1 MITVVEIDLGA
12 LGVHFPRGE
21 VAMVVA
27 QPFVD
32 IETDFIHEE
41 PFTWTEQ
48 SKARALECIDATLA
62 VSLNAPQGAGTTH
75 FTVFPECMLPGLEG
89 VDRVTQAMQAE
100 AWPAG
105 TVVIGGVDGLTRDQF
120 VELLRR
126 PNTIHDAENNRLDL
140 IRHDHWVNCS
150 VTWVKL
156 PSNEVR
162 SWVQPKLSPA
172 RVELDVTYMSMYR
185 GRSIYVFKGQYAN
198 VAAQYRFATL
208 LCFDWIAKIGERRVW
223 EWLLEG
229 LTVVAGP
236 AGGQI
241 PLTWLFVAQCNA
253 APSHAS
259 FMGQVPAFFEP
270 DNYPQVN
277 RDETCLIMANV
288 AGKAEPG
295 RASRFGQ
302 SAVIV
307 MPNRFSVPDC
317 MPTYSNGGPP
327 GRPGAPLENLRDA
340 LFRESGACIHSFLV
354 THPSSLPIGSAGHR
368 FPLREAMVHP
378 LNGKFGPR
386 SPGGTVP
393 AVVKWV
399 NDELDDPSKS
409 LVSTHAAAPLA
420 PVAYD
425 AHLRTVDEL
434 RSLQDKG
441 LEATVRLAAA
451 RPDGQKAKKRTPDEW
466 DEGEGLALKHIVQTF
481 SILDVA
487 KYSLTFHGRGAQATI
502 VMGDS
507 SIEVIAIRGPSH
519 EDCDKHVLAR
529 LPDHKGRLLL
539 VSRDEDNTQWDA
551 RFRRIYDQVPDEP
564 SAESKFTEPMSAIM
578 RLGYRD
584 FMDAY
589 RSAIDAGELREALD
603 AKLA

>member
-1 MITVVEIDLGA
+1 MVAVVEIDLGA
-12 LGVHFPRGE
+12 LGVRFPRGE

-32 IETDFIHEE
+32 IEADFIHEE

-62 VSLNAPQGAGTTH
+62 VALKAPQGAGTTH

-100 AWPAG
+100 AWPVE
-105 TVVIGGVDGLTRDQF
+105 TVVLGGVDGLTRNQF
-120 VELLRR
+120 VELVQR
-126 PNTIHDAENNRLDL
+126 PNSTHDAVNNRLDL
-140 IRHDHWVNCS
+140 IHDDHWVNCC

-156 PSNEVR
+156 PSGEVH

-185 GRSIYVFKGQYAN
+185 GRSIYVFKGRYSN
-198 VAAQYRFATL
+198 VAAWYRFATL
-208 LCFDWIAKIGERRVW
+208 LCFDWIAKSEEKRVW

-229 LTVVAGP
+229 LTTVAGP
-236 AGGQI
+236 DGGQI

-259 FMGQVPAFFEP
+259 FMSQVPAFFEQ

-277 RDETCLIMANV
+277 RDETCLVMANV

-295 RASRFGQ
+295 RANRFGQ

-317 MPTYSNGGPP
+317 MPTYCNGGTP

-340 LFRESGACIHSFLV
+340 LFRENGACIHSFLV

-386 SPGGTVP
+386 TPGCTVP

-409 LVSTHAAAPLA
+409 LASTHANAPLSA
-420 PVAYD
+420 VANG
-425 AHLRTVDEL
+425 AHLKTVDEL
-434 RSLQDKG
+434 RNLQDKG
-441 LEATVRLAAA
+441 LDTTVRIASA
-451 RPDGQKAKKRTPDEW
+451 RLEGPKAKKRSPDEW
-466 DEGEGLALKHIVQTF
+466 DVGEGQALKHVLHTF
-481 SILDVA
+481 SIFDVA
-487 KYSLTFHGRGAQATI
+487 KFSSTFHGRGAQAT
-502 VMGDS
+502 VVTGS
-507 SIEVIAIRGPSH
+507 SSMEVIAVRGPSH

-539 VSRDEDNTQWDA
+539 VSRDEENTPWDA
-551 RFRRIYDQVPDEP
+551 RLQRIFDQVPADS
-564 SAESKFTEPMSAIM
+564 SAESKFTEPTSAIV

-584 FMDAY
+584 LMDAY
-589 RSAIDAGELREALD
+589 RSAANDTELKEALD
-603 AKLA
+603 AKLS

>member
-1 MITVVEIDLGA
+1 MVATIEIDLGA

-32 IETDFIHEE
+32 IEADFIHEE

-48 SKARALECIDATLA
+48 SKARAFECIDATLA
-62 VSLNAPQGAGTTH
+62 VSLKAPQGAGKTH

-100 AWPAG
+100 AWPVG
-105 TVVIGGVDGLTRDQF
+105 TVVIGGIDGLTKDHF
-120 VELLRR
+120 VELVQR
-126 PNTIHDAENNRLDL
+126 PNITHDAVNNRLDL
-140 IRHDHWVNCS
+140 IHDQHWVNCS
-150 VTWVKL
+150 VTWAKL
-156 PSNEVR
+156 PSGEVR

-172 RVELDVTYMSMYR
+172 RIELDVTYMSMYR
-185 GRSIYVFKGQYAN
+185 GRSVYVFKGRYSN
-198 VAAQYRFATL
+198 VAAWYRFATL
-208 LCFDWIAKIGERRVW
+208 LCFDWIAKTEEKRVW
-223 EWLLEG
+223 EWLFEG
-229 LTVVAGP
+229 LTTVAGP
-236 AGGQI
+236 NGGQI

-259 FMGQVPAFFEP
+259 FMGQVPAFFEQ
-270 DNYPQVN
+270 DSYPQVN
-277 RDETCLIMANV
+277 RDETCLVMANV
-288 AGKAEPG
+288 AGKAAPG
-295 RASRFGQ
+295 RANRFGQ

-317 MPTYSNGGPP
+317 MPTYCNGGPQ

-378 LNGKFGPR
+378 LNGVVDPR
-386 SPGGTVP
+386 APGGTVP

-409 LVSTHAAAPLA
+409 LASTHSHAPLRA
-420 PVAYD
+420 VASA
-425 AHLRTVDEL
+425 AHVRTVNEL
-434 RSLQDKG
+434 RKLKDNG
-441 LEATVRLAAA
+441 LDATVRIATA
-451 RPDGQKAKKRTPDEW
+451 RIENPKAKRRSPDEW
-466 DEGEGLALKHIVQTF
+466 DMGEGRALKHVLHTF
-481 SILDVA
+481 AILDVA
-487 KYSLTFHGRGAQATI
+487 QYPPTFHGLGSQAT
-502 VMGDS
+502 VVRGDS
-507 SIEVIAIRGPSH
+507 SMEVIAVSGLSH

-539 VSRDEDNTQWDA
+539 VSRDEENTPWDA
-551 RFRRIYDQVPDEP
+551 RLQRIYDQVPDEP
-564 SAESKFTEPMSAIM
+564 SAESRFTEPTSAIV

-584 FMDAY
+584 VMDAY
-589 RSAIDAGELREALD
+589 RSAANKAELREALD
-603 AKLA
+603 AKLS

>member
-1 MITVVEIDLGA
+1 MVAIVEIDLGA
-12 LGVHFPRGE
+12 IGVHFPRGE

-32 IETDFIHEE
+32 IEADFIHEE

-62 VSLNAPQGAGTTH
+62 VSLKAPQGAGKTH

-89 VDRVTQAMQAE
+89 ADRVTQAMHAE
-100 AWPAG
+100 AWPIG
-105 TVVIGGVDGLTRDQF
+105 TVVIGGIDGLTRDQF
-120 VELLRR
+120 VELVQR
-126 PNTIHDAENNRLDL
+126 PNTKHDAVNNPLDL
-140 IRHDHWVNCS
+140 IHDDHWVNCS
-150 VTWVKL
+150 VTWAKL
-156 PSNEVR
+156 PTGEVH

-172 RVELDVTYMSMYR
+172 RIELDVTYMSMYQ
-185 GRSIYVFKGQYAN
+185 GRSIYVFKGRYSN
-198 VAAQYRFATL
+198 VTAWYRFATL
-208 LCFDWIAKIGERRVW
+208 LCFDWIAKTEAKRVW

-229 LTVVAGP
+229 LTAVAGTD
-236 AGGQI
+236 GGQI

-259 FMGQVPAFFEP
+259 FMGQVPPFFEP

-277 RDETCLIMANV
+277 RDETCLVMANV

-295 RASRFGQ
+295 RAARFGQ

-317 MPTYSNGGPP
+317 MPTYCNG

-354 THPSSLPIGSAGHR
+354 KHPSSLAIGSAGYR

-378 LNGKFGPR
+378 LNGKIDPR
-386 SPGGTVP
+386 APGGTVP

-409 LVSTHAAAPLA
+409 LASTHKNAPLSS
-420 PVAYD
+420 VAIG
-425 AHLRTVDEL
+425 AHIKTVDEL
-434 RSLQDKG
+434 RNLQDKG
-441 LEATVRLAAA
+441 LDVTIRVATARFEAS
-451 RPDGQKAKKRTPDEW
+451 KAKNRSPDEW
-466 DEGEGLALKHIVQTF
+466 DAGEGQALKHVLHTF
-481 SILDVA
+481 SILGVA
-487 KYSLTFHGRGAQATI
+487 QYPSTFHGRGAQAT
-502 VMGDS
+502 VMTDDS
-507 SIEVIAIRGPSH
+507 SIEVIAIRGASH

-529 LPDHKGRLLL
+529 LPDHKSRLLL
-539 VSRDEDNTQWDA
+539 ISRDEENTSWDA
-551 RFRRIYDQVPDEP
+551 RLQRIFDQVPAEF
-564 SAESKFTEPMSAIM
+564 SAESKFTEPTSAIM

-584 FMDAY
+584 LMEAY
-589 RSAIDAGELREALD
+589 RSAANEAELREALD
-603 AKLA
+603 AKFS